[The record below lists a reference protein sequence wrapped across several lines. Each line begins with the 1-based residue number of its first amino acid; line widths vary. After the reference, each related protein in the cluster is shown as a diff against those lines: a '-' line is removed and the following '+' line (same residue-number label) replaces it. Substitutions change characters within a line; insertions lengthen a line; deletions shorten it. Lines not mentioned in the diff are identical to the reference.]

1 MRHSRYRAWRF
12 THPDF
17 DAGDRD
23 TGISTDLSGSIAM
36 AEDVASVRQ
45 SLQLLLTT
53 RPGERVMRPGY
64 GCQLHELAFAPN
76 DDTTA
81 GLAIY
86 YVRQAIRRWEP
97 RVEIVDLDANR
108 DEGSP
113 SRLNVLLEFL
123 VRPHASRQ
131 QVRLSVDL
139 ASPEA

>member
-1 MRHSRYRAWRF
+1 MRRSRYRAWRF

-17 DAGDRD
+17 NAGDRD
-23 TGISTDLSGSIAM
+23 TGISTNLSGGIAM

-64 GCQLHELAFAPN
+64 GCPLHELAFAPN

-97 RVEIVDLDANR
+97 RAEIVGLAANR
-108 DEGSP
+108 DEASP

-123 VRPHASRQ
+123 VRPHVSRQ